1 VDGTHLRVNAFV
13 NAFVDAFVNAFVDAF
28 VNAFVDAFVNGFRW
42 HCIAGCRAAR
52 AAPVGVALELAPRFK
67 KKVLSK
73 SQHVPSCR
81 L

>member
-42 HCIAGCRAAR
+42 HCIAVHPRNLSLSLSPPA
-52 AAPVGVALELAPRFK
+52 GVPIII
-67 KKVLSK
+67 VL
-73 SQHVPSCR
+73 
-81 L
+81 